1 MRHAMLL
8 LLALTGLCSCG
19 PKQAP
24 VMVTV
29 PVVLCPPPSAPVMP
43 EINAA
48 LPLDS
53 PANVEALMIRDDMFR
68 AYIQGLRSA
77 LECYR
82 AQVSQ

>member
-1 MRHAMLL
+1 MRHALLL

-29 PVVLCPPPSAPVMP
+29 PVVQCPAPSVPMMP
-43 EINAA
+43 EINAT

-53 PANVEALMIRDDMFR
+53 PANVETLMIRDDMFR
-68 AYIQGLRSA
+68 AYILGLRSA

-82 AQVSQ
+82 SQVRQ